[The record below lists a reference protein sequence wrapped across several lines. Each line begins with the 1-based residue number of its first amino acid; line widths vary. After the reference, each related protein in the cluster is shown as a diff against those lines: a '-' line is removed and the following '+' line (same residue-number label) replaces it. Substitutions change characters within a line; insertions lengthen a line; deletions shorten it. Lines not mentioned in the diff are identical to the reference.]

1 MAYVHCMPALV
12 AVLRHR
18 LDNVVEGTLRTATG
32 DVEFVTRGHIV
43 KATNRI
49 YRNAPWKPKAG
60 DLVLV
65 DGDLSGASITVDH
78 IEPDVMSY
86 ANEGAANPHLDAIA
100 ALLPK
105 HPPASKDLRVCRT
118 QDPIR
123 IRFCAAASRRTARGA
138 IQDEIVHAA
147 YDAAGWRIW
156 SVAKDGGRPTAKGID
171 PSILP
176 ILARAAGAGLL
187 TGETERERHDRAEI
201 EEREAIRAQRTAAP
215 EPPPFDD
222 CPF

>member
-18 LDNVVEGTLRTATG
+18 LDNVVEGTLRTPQG
-32 DVEFVTRGHIV
+32 DIEFITRGHIV

-49 YRNAPWKPKAG
+49 YRNAAWKPKAG

-65 DGDLSGASITVDH
+65 DGDLTQASIIIDH
-78 IEPDVMSY
+78 IEPDRMAHADGS
-86 ANEGAANPHLDAIA
+86 AANPHLDAIA

-105 HPPASKDLRVCRT
+105 HPPASKDLRVYRAREPT
-118 QDPIR
+118 R
-123 IRFCAAASRRTARGA
+123 IRFCATASRRTARGGV
-138 IQDEIVHAA
+138 QDEIVHAA
-147 YDAAGWRIW
+147 HDAEGWRIW
-156 SVAKDGGRPTAKGID
+156 SVAKDGGAPTAKGID
-171 PSILP
+171 PAILP
-176 ILARAAGAGLL
+176 ILARAAGSGLL
-187 TGETERERHDRAEI
+187 TGETEREAERRREI
-201 EEREAIRAQRTAAP
+201 EEREAIHAQRSAAP